1 MAVADG
7 LREGERERGGRVAG
21 LRAVI
26 DRGGWGMGVGGL
38 SVVRSA
44 RERETERLANKQAKW
59 MS

>member
-1 MAVADG
+1 M
-7 LREGERERGGRVAG
+7 AG

-44 RERETERLANKQAKW
+44 RERDRET
-59 MS
+59 S